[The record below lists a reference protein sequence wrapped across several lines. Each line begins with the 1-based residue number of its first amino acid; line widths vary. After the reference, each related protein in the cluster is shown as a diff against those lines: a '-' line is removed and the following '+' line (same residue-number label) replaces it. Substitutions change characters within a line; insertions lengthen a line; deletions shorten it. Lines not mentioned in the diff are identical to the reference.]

1 MRNPEGARE
10 GTPEETAA
18 LRLRDKDLWILHPG
32 QRFDEELQGAEG
44 VRLWE
49 EAVDA
54 AQTVADGVS
63 NGPGSIQA
71 SPAITQLIWDAS
83 ARAEEALASVA
94 SRTSATP
101 GRGYTD
107 SGPLPLRSSNA

>member
-1 MRNPEGARE
+1 MSERNGPGECGR
-10 GTPEETAA
+10 T
-18 LRLRDKDLWILHPG
+18 LG

-71 SPAITQLIWDAS
+71 SPPAITQLIWDAS
-83 ARAEEALASVA
+83 ARAHEALRRA
-94 SRTSATP
+94 RE
-101 GRGYTD
+101 
-107 SGPLPLRSSNA
+107 RS